1 MLGIKCE
8 IPIQVYLFI
17 YLKQPIQ
24 LHSILLKKKKI
35 VLLIVKRLL
44 GKPGLASGSANEL
57 ALINTAG
64 FNSIPARTA
73 QGFERQ
79 R

>member
-24 LHSILLKKKKI
+24 LHSILLKKKI